1 MNLHKSLNKE
11 MVDKLLISIII
22 PVYNAEKYIKRC
34 LLSVQNQTYHN
45 LEIIIINDGSQD
57 QSVHICQE
65 IAEEDSRISIYSQKN
80 EGLSSA
86 RNYGLKLATG
96 DYVYFLDSDDYI
108 IPTCI
113 ERLLFVLKKY
123 PLADIIQGGVTGW
136 AQHDVYNKKH
146 LPDYS
151 YNRKWIKKTMLHR
164 KPIPF
169 TAWNKLV
176 KLDIIHKHKLYF
188 LEDIRYED
196 IVWNYDM
203 AKYISSIAFCFDK
216 TYIYNNDNPDSIM
229 HLGFDSRSWLIIIN
243 HLIQNTDSFCKR
255 AQHQLILHFLRR
267 TYRKSE
273 INYRTDLM
281 RLFHQMAQKCTFTEQ
296 LGIYYFFFTQKNLQ
310 EYRHQSLRRS
320 KT

>member
-1 MNLHKSLNKE
+1 MDLYKTQSKKVTDNI
-11 MVDKLLISIII
+11 LISIIL
-22 PVYNAEKYIKRC
+22 PVYNAERYIKKC
-34 LLSVQNQTYHN
+34 LLSIQNQTYRN
-45 LEIIIINDGSQD
+45 LEIIIINDGSEDNSIQ
-57 QSVHICQE
+57 ICQE
-65 IAEEDSRISIYSQKN
+65 IAKDDSRISIHSQSN
-80 EGLSSA
+80 GGLSSA

-113 ERLLFVLKKY
+113 EKLLSVLKKY
-123 PLADIIQGGVTGW
+123 PFADIIQGGVTGW
-136 AQHDVYNKKH
+136 AQHDIYNKKH

-151 YNRKWIKKTMLHR
+151 CNRKWIKKTMLHR

-176 KLDIIHKHKLYF
+176 KLDLIHKHQLYF

-216 TYIYNNDNPDSIM
+216 TYIYNSDNPDSIM
-229 HLGFDSRSWLIIIN
+229 HSGFDSRSWLIIIN

-267 TYRKSE
+267 TYRKSTIQYKPE
-273 INYRTDLM
+273 NM
-281 RLFHQMAQKCTFTEQ
+281 KLFQSMAQKCTFTER
-296 LGIYYFFFTQKNLQ
+296 LGIYYFFFTKKKLH
-310 EYRHQSLRRS
+310 EYLHYSFLENRI
-320 KT
+320 

>member
-1 MNLHKSLNKE
+1 MNLYKSLEKDTA
-11 MVDKLLISIII
+11 DKLLISIII

-34 LLSVQNQTYHN
+34 LLSVQNQTYQN

-57 QSVHICQE
+57 QSVNICQE
-65 IAEEDSRISIYSQKN
+65 IAKKDSRISFYSQNNK
-80 EGLSSA
+80 GVSSA

-113 ERLLFVLKKY
+113 EKLVSVLKKY
-123 PLADIIQGGVTGW
+123 PFTDIIQGRATGW

-151 YNRKWIKKTMLHR
+151 CNRKWIKRTMLHR

-169 TAWNKLV
+169 TPWNKLV
-176 KLDIIHKHKLYF
+176 RLDLIHKHQLYF
-188 LEDIRYED
+188 IKDILYED

-216 TYIYNNDNPDSIM
+216 TYIYNSDNPDSIM
-229 HLGFDSRSWLIIIN
+229 HLGFDSHSWLIIIN
-243 HLIQNTDSFCKR
+243 HLIQSIDPFCKR

-281 RLFHQMAQKCTFTEQ
+281 RLFHQMAQKCTFTER
-296 LGIYYFFFTQKNLQ
+296 LGIYYFFFTQKNIQ
-310 EYRHQSLRRS
+310 EYIHQSLRRS